1 MYDVFIS
8 YSSKDRKTADAVANC
23 LESAKIKCWI
33 AYRDADAGVL
43 YAASIIK
50 AIKNASI
57 FLLVFSEN
65 SNKSKHVL
73 KEIDAACKYEK
84 IIIPFKIDTCQL
96 DDAVEYYLSS
106 THWFDAVS
114 SPIDNHLKNLIN
126 IVNRY
131 LGRTANILSNTDS
144 VSSDEVQPAV
154 SAGSSGKDKT
164 EAHLKLVSGIEVTE
178 KDLREALLLDR
189 MVYDEIGGGQFNIEK
204 CLAWHK
210 INPDIYFVLR
220 DVDLD
225 VLVGYMNVAPITE
238 SCYNKIATGN
248 IWDTSIDEDSVLP
261 YDFPGLY
268 HLNFTSIAVNP
279 LYRSSGVVL
288 QLMNAVVSKMIDLSK
303 QEIYFKAMIADAVTP
318 EGEKICRMV
327 GMDSITGSN
336 HDSKIY
342 AVSLI
347 PPKFRKSSKSL
358 ITLAEIYERLND
370 SDMTAF

>member
-1 MYDVFIS
+1 MHNVFIS
-8 YSSKDRKTADAVANC
+8 YSSKDRKTADAVMNC

-50 AIKNASI
+50 AIKSASI

-84 IIIPFKIDTCQL
+84 IIIPFKIDACQL
-96 DDAVEYYLSS
+96 DDAVEYYLSA
-106 THWFDAVS
+106 THWFDAMS
-114 SPIDNHLKNLIN
+114 SPIDNHLKNLIS
-126 IVNRY
+126 IVDRY
-131 LGRTANILSNTDS
+131 LGKTPDVAPSPDS
-144 VSSDEVQPAV
+144 VGSKAPAAAAA
-154 SAGSSGKDKT
+154 SPGKDKT
-164 EAHLKLVSGIEVTE
+164 EARLKLVSGTEVTE
-178 KDLREALLLDR
+178 KDLKEALLLDR
-189 MVYDEIGGGQFNIEK
+189 MVYDVGDDGQFNIEK

-220 DVDLD
+220 DVELD

-248 IWDTSIDEDSVLP
+248 ILDTSIDEDSVLP

-268 HLNFTSIAVNP
+268 HLNFTSIVVNS

-288 QLMNAVVSKMIDLSK
+288 QLMNAVVSKLIELSK
-303 QEIYFKAMIADAVTP
+303 QEIYFKSMIADAVTP

-327 GMDSITGSN
+327 GMDMIAGSN

-342 AVSLI
+342 TVSLI
-347 PPKFRKSSKSL
+347 PPKFRKSSKAL
-358 ITLAEIYERLND
+358 ITLAEIYERLDGSN
-370 SDMTAF
+370 MTAF